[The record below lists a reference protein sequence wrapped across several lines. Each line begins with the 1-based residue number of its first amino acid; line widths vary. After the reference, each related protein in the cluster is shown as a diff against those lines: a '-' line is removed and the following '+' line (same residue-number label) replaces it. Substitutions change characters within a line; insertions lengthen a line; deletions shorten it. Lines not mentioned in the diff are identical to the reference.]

1 MSTVS
6 MRIDESLV
14 GAARVAAG
22 EFDASEAESE
32 EWARS
37 QTDPQIIAMIL
48 VGIVFG
54 PVLHPGDQSPMG
66 LRCAV

>member
-1 MSTVS
+1 M
-6 MRIDESLV
+6 LV
-14 GAARVAAG
+14 ALSVPFYLAKQ
-22 EFDASEAESE
+22 S
-32 EWARS
+32 
-37 QTDPQIIAMIL
+37 QIIAMIL